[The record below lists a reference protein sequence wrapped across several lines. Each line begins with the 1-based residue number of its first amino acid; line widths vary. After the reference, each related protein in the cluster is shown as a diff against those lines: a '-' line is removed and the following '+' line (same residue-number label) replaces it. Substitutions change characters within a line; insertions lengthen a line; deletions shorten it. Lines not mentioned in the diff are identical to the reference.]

1 MPLIDTVKI
10 YGEAVAEV
18 LDTGE
23 RLLAMGPVH
32 VRRTSSFESRLM
44 AGVDWTGLRYGRDR
58 LRSGPPGAASWSR
71 RTQRVLHAREVTSL
85 DWAVTDR
92 RLLLLDNDRVSPP
105 HFRTLFAVPRAA
117 IRSARRRGRLFLQWG
132 RVEVTFTDGSMVA
145 LVLALFDVS
154 AAAHF
159 LRALTA

>member
-1 MPLIDTVKI
+1 M
-10 YGEAVAEV
+10 
-18 LDTGE
+18 
-23 RLLAMGPVH
+23 
-32 VRRTSSFESRLM
+32 
-44 AGVDWTGLRYGRDR
+44 
-58 LRSGPPGAASWSR
+58 
-71 RTQRVLHAREVTSL
+71 TSL
-85 DWAVTDR
+85 DWVVTDR

-105 HFRTLFAVPRAA
+105 HFRTLFAVPRVA

-145 LVLALFDVS
+145 LVLALFDIS